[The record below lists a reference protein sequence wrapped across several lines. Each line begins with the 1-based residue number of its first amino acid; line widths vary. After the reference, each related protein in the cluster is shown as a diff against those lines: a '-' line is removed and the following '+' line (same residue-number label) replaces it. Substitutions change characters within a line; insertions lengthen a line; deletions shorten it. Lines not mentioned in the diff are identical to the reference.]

1 MLRSAVEQYR
11 EQQRITAAGVSQA
24 RRARRGPLDLLTRT
38 VIAYQVLSARSA
50 AAAVPAMLDEQNL
63 TAPAVMRPRP
73 EALAG
78 SATDGRTLMSL
89 LAYART
95 QDVAD
100 HAFDMIVATQ
110 LQDVARQS
118 EAVAIA
124 ARPAVTGY
132 VRMVNPPSCSRC
144 AVLAGR
150 FYRWNDGFQRHP
162 RCDCRHVPT
171 TEANAGDIV
180 TEPRDYF
187 DSLDAAEQDRIFTQA
202 GAEAIRLGADPAQV
216 VNARR
221 GMTYAQDEVVTY
233 SGMRRRDLDLS
244 DSRSGVRLMPETIIR
259 RAGDDRTEAIRLLRA
274 NGYLE

>member
-1 MLRSAVEQYR
+1 
-11 EQQRITAAGVSQA
+11 
-24 RRARRGPLDLLTRT
+24 
-38 VIAYQVLSARSA
+38 
-50 AAAVPAMLDEQNL
+50 
-63 TAPAVMRPRP
+63 
-73 EALAG
+73 
-78 SATDGRTLMSL
+78 
-89 LAYART
+89 
-95 QDVAD
+95 
-100 HAFDMIVATQ
+100 
-110 LQDVARQS
+110 QDVARQS

-180 TEPRDYF
+180 TAPRDYF

-221 GMTYAQDEVVTY
+221 GMAYAQDEVVTY

-244 DSRSGVRLMPETIIR
+244 DSRSGV
-259 RAGDDRTEAIRLLRA
+259 
-274 NGYLE
+274 